1 MARVFDVVEYPSEM
15 ADELV
20 HRFPETGI
28 ADLRFGSQVI
38 VRESQAAVFFRD
50 GRALDVLGPGRH
62 TISTANVPL
71 LTNLLGKLFGDRT
84 PFTAEVYFVSMR
96 EFADRKWGTPQ
107 PIIVRNTGVGLGI
120 ALLQGFGTYSF
131 QVKDP
136 QQFVTQIVGQLG
148 AYRTSDIET
157 RLRTMLLSR
166 LQDLLGETTSQKNV
180 LDLIGLTDELG
191 AGVRAKSQ
199 DDFLAIGLLLKS
211 FYIGNLKPSDKSAKE
226 LREMGMLDMQTYT
239 QLQAADAMR
248 DAAQNPS
255 GGAGLTAGIGAGMGI
270 GNVLSGSLAGM
281 TQGQSQTQPTTP
293 SASNVMPDIMTP
305 SEAAGFLKVSEED
318 VVAAINAGDLKARKI
333 GSAYRISK
341 DALQDYLRGR
351 FYKSV
356 QKKVGTNAN
365 LFYSTRWLYESTPV
379 SYPQPPRSV
388 QPRHMTMARM
398 SPHPVLRNH

>member
-1 MARVFDVVEYPSEM
+1 MARIFDVVEYPSEM
-15 ADELV
+15 VDEIV
-20 HRFPETGI
+20 HRFPETGV
-28 ADLRFGSQVI
+28 ADLRLGSQVI

-62 TISTANVPL
+62 TITTANVPL
-71 LTNLLGKLFGDRT
+71 LTDLLGKLFGDRT
-84 PFTAEVYFVSMR
+84 PFTAEIYYVSMR

-131 QVKDP
+131 QVNDP

-148 AYRTSDIET
+148 GFRTSDIEN

-166 LQDLLGETTSQKNV
+166 LQDVLGETTSEKNV
-180 LDLIGLTDELG
+180 LDLIGLTDELS
-191 AGVRAKSQ
+191 AAVRAKSQ
-199 DDFLAIGLLLKS
+199 DDFLGIGLLLKS

-226 LREMGMLDMQTYT
+226 LRDMGMLDMQTYT

-281 TQGQSQTQPTTP
+281 AQNQQSQTQPTT
-293 SASNVMPDIMTP
+293 SAASTAMPDVMTP

-318 VVAAINAGDLKARKI
+318 VLAAITAGELKARKI
-333 GSAYRISK
+333 GSAYRLTK
-341 DALQDYLRGR
+341 EALQEYLNG
-351 FYKSV
+351 
-356 QKKVGTNAN
+356 
-365 LFYSTRWLYESTPV
+365 
-379 SYPQPPRSV
+379 
-388 QPRHMTMARM
+388 
-398 SPHPVLRNH
+398 